1 MIDREL
7 IIKLLKIGV
16 PKIRIAEHLSIN
28 RKTLYRY
35 LKANPI
41 TEVEFKNID
50 GRIYE
55 IDRNSANEQA
65 IKSNDNDKPSIENTE
80 NILPKNW
87 ETMTPN
93 KRRAYLDE
101 MMKKDVDKI
110 LDY

>member
-7 IIKLLKIGV
+7 IIKLLKMGV

-41 TEVEFKNID
+41 TEDEFKGID

-55 IDRNSANEQA
+55 IDRNSANDQV
-65 IKSNDNDKPSIENTE
+65 IKSNDDNKPSIENTE

-87 ETMTPN
+87 ETMTPSE
-93 KRRAYLDE
+93 RRDHLD
-101 MMKKDVDKI
+101 MVIKDDVDKI
-110 LDY
+110 LD